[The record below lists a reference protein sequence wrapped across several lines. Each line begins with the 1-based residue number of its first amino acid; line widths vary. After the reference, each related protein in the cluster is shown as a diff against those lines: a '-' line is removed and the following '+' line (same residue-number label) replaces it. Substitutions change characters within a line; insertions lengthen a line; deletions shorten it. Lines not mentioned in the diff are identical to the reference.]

1 MTIPVRSIRL
11 TPKSD
16 YTRFTGSRGEIF
28 YDPVNNTLRVFNS
41 EIQGGVSL
49 ARADLN
55 NVSKT
60 AFVSL
65 ATSSGLF
72 GPNIHIHNT
81 VVNSNLL
88 SGDKDYV
95 TFTVGTNDITAL
107 YLTKYVGVDL
117 KAFFAIQEGNAWTAG
132 QNVNLMLTYGHLGPW
147 DPSLAVGS
155 NVLAGNPLHPGAVT
169 LTANTTYTMWIQ
181 QTGSNIT
188 EYALST
194 NPFWVPATA
203 DLPADYSS
211 DPATPTILY
220 QDGAGQGG
228 GGTTVITNNVENS
241 YSFSVAGDD
250 STLREITNGESI
262 KFLGAGGIAVTTDAD
277 GNITITGAGTTGNIT
292 FAGNVIDSQDST
304 AITVTPAVNFESDVV
319 VGNEIVFA
327 DGSRQST
334 SAVGIPG
341 PTGPQGPQGASGS
354 GSGDVLS
361 AGGSYVDNRIVRY
374 DGTTGTIIQVSSAS
388 ISDVGLLTATSFSGD
403 GSLITALNATEL
415 TSGTIPNARF
425 PATLPATS
433 GVNLTALNATQL
445 TSGTVPNARFPA
457 TLPAS
462 SGVNLTALNATE
474 LTSGTI
480 PDARFP
486 ATLPAA
492 SGTNL
497 TALNATQL
505 TSGTVPIGRIGATG
519 TPSASTYLRGDN
531 EWATVTG
538 GSASNSFATIA
549 VAGQSS
555 VAADSST
562 DTLTL
567 VAGSNITIT
576 TDAGTDTITIAA
588 AGGGSASD
596 SFATIAVAGQSSVVA
611 DSSTDTLTLAA
622 GTGISITTNAG
633 TDTVTIT
640 NTGSAG
646 ATTFTALTDR
656 SDLTV
661 DQFYLPAITRLNVT
675 ANGFTAYRF
684 DQYGTTDDPTIY
696 AISGTTIAFNFAS
709 LGSHPFLI
717 RFSGANYDTGLVHV
731 TTGGVVTTGA
741 SAQGM
746 SSGTLYWKIPAGIS
760 GTYGYL
766 CGSHA
771 SMNGTITVKDIS
783 AI

>member
-1 MTIPVRSIRL
+1 MTTQRSIRL
-11 TPKSD
+11 TPKSNFE
-16 YTRFTGSRGEIF
+16 RFTGNRGEIF
-28 YDPVNNTLRVFNS
+28 YDPVNNTLRVFDS
-41 EIQGGVSL
+41 QIQGGVIL

-81 VVNSNLL
+81 VVNSNQL

-95 TFTVGTNDITAL
+95 TFTVGTNDITAF

-117 KAFFAIQEGNAWTAG
+117 IAFFAIQEGNAWTAG
-132 QNVNLMLTYGHLGPW
+132 QNVNLMLTYGHLGSGGQMP
-147 DPSLAVGS
+147 VGT
-155 NVLAGNPLHPGAVT
+155 NILAGNPLRPGAVT

-181 QTGSNIT
+181 QTGLNIT
-188 EYALST
+188 EYSLST
-194 NPFWVPATA
+194 NPYWVPATA
-203 DLPADYSS
+203 DLPADYSG

-228 GGTTVITNNVENS
+228 GGTTVITNNVESS
-241 YSFSVAGDD
+241 YSFSVAGND

-262 KFLGAGGIAVTTDAD
+262 KFLGAGGISVTTDAD

-361 AGGSYVDNRIVRY
+361 AGGGYVDNRIVRY
-374 DGTTGTIIQVSSAS
+374 DGVTGTIIQVSSAS
-388 ISDVGLLTATSFSGD
+388 ISDAGLLTALSFSGN
-403 GSLITALNATEL
+403 GSLITALDATQL
-415 TSGTIPNARF
+415 TSGTVPDARF
-425 PATLPATS
+425 PATLPTCS

-445 TSGTVPNARFPA
+445 TSGTVP
-457 TLPAS
+457 
-462 SGVNLTALNATE
+462 
-474 LTSGTI
+474 
-480 PDARFP
+480 DARFP
-486 ATLPAA
+486 ATLPTA
-492 SGTNL
+492 SGANL
-497 TALNATQL
+497 TELNATQL

-519 TPSASTYLRGDN
+519 TPSSSTYLRGDN
-531 EWATVTG
+531 SWATVTG

-555 VAADSST
+555 VVADSSS

-596 SFATIAVAGQSSVVA
+596 SFRTIAVAGQSNVVA
-611 DSSTDTLTLAA
+611 DSATDTLTLVA
-622 GTGISITTNAG
+622 GTGISITTNAD
-633 TDTVTIT
+633 TDTVTVT
-640 NTGSAG
+640 NTVSAG
-646 ATTFTALTDR
+646 ATAFTGLSDR

-661 DQFYLPAITRLNVT
+661 DQFYLPAITRLDVT
-675 ANGFTAYRF
+675 ANGISAYRF
-684 DQYGTTDDPTIY
+684 DQYSTTDNPTIY
-696 AISGTTIAFNFAS
+696 AISGTTIAFNLIGAS
-709 LGSHPFLI
+709 GHPFLI
-717 RFSGANYDTGLVHV
+717 RFSGANYNTGLVHV

-741 SAQGM
+741 SAQAKQ
-746 SSGTLYWKIPAGIS
+746 SGTLYWKIPAGIS
-760 GTYGYL
+760 GDYGYL
-766 CGSHA
+766 CQSHGG
-771 SMNGTITVKDIS
+771 MIGTITIKAIS

>member
-327 DGSRQST
+327 DGTRQST

-361 AGGSYVDNRIVRY
+361 AGGSYVDNQDCALRWRNRHNH
-374 DGTTGTIIQVSSAS
+374 TGQ
-388 ISDVGLLTATSFSGD
+388 
-403 GSLITALNATEL
+403 
-415 TSGTIPNARF
+415 
-425 PATLPATS
+425 
-433 GVNLTALNATQL
+433 
-445 TSGTVPNARFPA
+445 
-457 TLPAS
+457 
-462 SGVNLTALNATE
+462 
-474 LTSGTI
+474 
-480 PDARFP
+480 
-486 ATLPAA
+486 
-492 SGTNL
+492 
-497 TALNATQL
+497 
-505 TSGTVPIGRIGATG
+505 
-519 TPSASTYLRGDN
+519 
-531 EWATVTG
+531 
-538 GSASNSFATIA
+538 
-549 VAGQSS
+549 
-555 VAADSST
+555 
-562 DTLTL
+562 
-567 VAGSNITIT
+567 
-576 TDAGTDTITIAA
+576 
-588 AGGGSASD
+588 
-596 SFATIAVAGQSSVVA
+596 
-611 DSSTDTLTLAA
+611 
-622 GTGISITTNAG
+622 
-633 TDTVTIT
+633 
-640 NTGSAG
+640 
-646 ATTFTALTDR
+646 
-656 SDLTV
+656 
-661 DQFYLPAITRLNVT
+661 
-675 ANGFTAYRF
+675 
-684 DQYGTTDDPTIY
+684 
-696 AISGTTIAFNFAS
+696 
-709 LGSHPFLI
+709 
-717 RFSGANYDTGLVHV
+717 
-731 TTGGVVTTGA
+731 
-741 SAQGM
+741 
-746 SSGTLYWKIPAGIS
+746 
-760 GTYGYL
+760 
-766 CGSHA
+766 
-771 SMNGTITVKDIS
+771 
-783 AI
+783 